1 MGARVAAKDLSQGQE
16 LPSWSYQVV
25 REDLI
30 KYAKASGDGNPIHQ
44 DEQFAKSV
52 GLPDVIAHGMHT
64 MGRMGQYVT
73 DWSGDPGAVELFKTR
88 FSAMVVVPADG
99 GNMVTVAGT
108 VAEKLE
114 GERVR
119 IDLVATTPDG
129 ATVAKG
135 EAIVALG

>member
-16 LPSWSYQVV
+16 LPSWSYKVV
-25 REDLI
+25 REDLV

-64 MGRMGQYVT
+64 MGRMGEYVT
-73 DWSGDPGAVELFKTR
+73 DWAGDPGAVELFKTR

-99 GNMVTVAGT
+99 GNTVTVAGT
-108 VAEKLE
+108 VTEKLE

>member
-1 MGARVAAKDLSQGQE
+1 MGARITFADLSIGDD

-25 REDLI
+25 RGDLV
-30 KYAKASGDGNPIHQ
+30 KYAAASGDANPIHQ

-64 MGRMGQYVT
+64 MGRVGQYVT
-73 DWSGDPGAVELFKTR
+73 DWAGDPGALELFKTR

-99 GNMVTVAGT
+99 GCTVTVNGK
-108 VAEKLE
+108 VGEKLE
-114 GERVR
+114 GDRVR
-119 IDLVATTPDG
+119 IDLQATTPDG
-129 ATVAKG
+129 SVAAKA

>member
-1 MGARVAAKDLSQGQE
+1 VSARVVAKDLAQGQE
-16 LPSWSYQVV
+16 LPAWSYNVV
-25 REDLI
+25 REDLV
-30 KYAKASGDGNPIHQ
+30 KYANASGDGNPIHQ
-44 DEQFAKSV
+44 NEEFAKSV

-64 MGRMGQYVT
+64 MGRMGEYVT
-73 DWSGDPGAVELFKTR
+73 DWAGDPGALELFKTR

-99 GNMVTVAGT
+99 GNTVTVAGT

-114 GERVR
+114 GDRVR
-119 IDLVATTPDG
+119 LDILATTPDG

>member
-1 MGARVAAKDLSQGQE
+1 MGARVAAKDLTQGQE
-16 LPSWSYQVV
+16 LPSWSYKVV
-25 REDLI
+25 REDLV

-73 DWSGDPGAVELFKTR
+73 DWSGDAGAVEMFKTR
-88 FSAMVVVPADG
+88 FSAMVVVPSDG
-99 GNMVTVAGT
+99 GNTVTVAGT
-108 VAEKLE
+108 VTEKLE

-119 IDLVATTPDG
+119 IDLVA
-129 ATVAKG
+129 
-135 EAIVALG
+135 

>member
-1 MGARVAAKDLSQGQE
+1 VSARIAAKDLEQGQQ
-16 LPSWSYQVV
+16 LPPWSYEVV
-25 REDLI
+25 REDLVR
-30 KYAKASGDGNPIHQ
+30 YANASGDGNPIHQ
-44 DEQFAKSV
+44 DEAFAKSV

-73 DWSGDPGAVELFKTR
+73 DWSGDPGALERFKTR

-99 GNMVTVAGT
+99 GNTVTVTGT

-114 GERVR
+114 GDRVR
-119 IDLVATTPDG
+119 VDIEATTPDG
-129 ATVAKG
+129 AAVAKG

>member
-1 MGARVAAKDLSQGQE
+1 MGAHIAGKDLTQGQE
-16 LPSWSYQVV
+16 LPSWSYKVV
-25 REDLI
+25 REDLV
-30 KYAKASGDGNPIHQ
+30 KYATASGDGNPIHQ

-64 MGRMGQYVT
+64 MGRMGQYIT
-73 DWSGDPGAVELFKTR
+73 DWSGDAGAVELFKTR

-99 GNMVTVAGT
+99 GNTVTVAGT

-119 IDLVATTPDG
+119 IDVVATTPDG

>member
-1 MGARVAAKDLSQGQE
+1 MGARIAAKDLKQGEE
-16 LPSWSYQVV
+16 LPTWSYKVV
-25 REDLI
+25 REDLV

-64 MGRMGQYVT
+64 MGRMGEYVT
-73 DWSGDPGAVELFKTR
+73 DWSGDPGAIELFKTR

-99 GNMVTVAGT
+99 GNTVTVAGT

>member
-1 MGARVAAKDLSQGQE
+1 MSARIAAKDLQQGQE
-16 LPSWSYQVV
+16 LPSWSYRVV
-25 REDLI
+25 REDLVR
-30 KYAKASGDGNPIHQ
+30 YANASGDGNPIHQ

-52 GLPDVIAHGMHT
+52 GLPDIIAHGMHT

-73 DWSGDPGAVELFKTR
+73 DWSGDPGALERFKTR

-99 GNMVTVAGT
+99 GNTVTVTGT

-114 GERVR
+114 GDRVR
-119 IDLVATTPDG
+119 VDIEATTADG

>member
-1 MGARVAAKDLSQGQE
+1 VSARVSAKDLTQGQD
-16 LPSWSYQVV
+16 LPAWSYQVV
-25 REDLI
+25 REDLV
-30 KYAKASGDGNPIHQ
+30 KYANASGDGNPIHQ
-44 DEQFAKSV
+44 NEQFAKSV

-73 DWSGDPGAVELFKTR
+73 DWTGDPGALEKFKTR
-88 FSAMVVVPADG
+88 FSAMVVVPAAK
-99 GNMVTVAGT
+99 GNTVTVGGS

-114 GERVR
+114 GDRVR